1 MVRRSALLC
10 QQLAGPPALADRPT
24 PPLTV
29 SLSLHLT
36 TAAVSLHLPLALATS
51 SLQSGPLDPALV
63 KKLGANLSAAQ
74 RALGDKAQSTSSAD
88 ASVAGSL
95 FDADS
100 PLFAGLSGDE
110 LTLAEGLARTMQ
122 VGFGVPLESA
132 SLKWFGYEGASA
144 SFLRFRSCNAH
155 D

>member
-36 TAAVSLHLPLALATS
+36 TAAVSSHLPLALATS

-74 RALGDKAQSTSSAD
+74 RALGD
-88 ASVAGSL
+88 
-95 FDADS
+95 
-100 PLFAGLSGDE
+100 GLSGDE